1 MTNRT
6 IKNLYPSDWIEY
18 KFDDL
23 FEFEGGMSLS
33 RAKLSDEGICYLHYG
48 DIHKSNVNYIDVD
61 NKLEEIPKY
70 NTTLD
75 NIKDKYLL
83 RNGDIVFADASEDY
97 ESIGKSIVVIN
108 KSNTPFISG
117 LHTITAKDKTDLLDN
132 TYKRYFLLDWNIR
145 KQIMVLST
153 GISVLGINKGN
164 LKTVRVL
171 LPPLKEQSKIGRI
184 LSTWDKA
191 IELKEKLIEQKKE
204 QKKGLMQKLL
214 TGEVRLPG
222 FEGEWKQIK
231 LGKLVKLQGGYAF
244 KSSEFRQE
252 GIPIIRIS
260 NIVPEITD
268 YEQEFVYYDKID
280 ISENFLVKT
289 GDILIAMSGA
299 TTGKVGIYKKNEIAY
314 LNQRVGKFVNLEGKS
329 LDYDFLYY
337 LVKSPMFELQLMEE
351 LSTGAQPNI
360 SSKQIENFRFRIP
373 SLEEQEGISSI
384 LKQIDKSIS
393 LQKKEIGLLVKQKK
407 GLMQLLLTGKVRVK
421 V

>member
-191 IELKEKLIEQKKE
+191 IELKERLIELKKE

-214 TGEVRLPG
+214 TGEVRVPG
-222 FEGEWKQIK
+222 FNREWKSIK
-231 LGKLVKLQGGYAF
+231 LKEIFLVRNER
-244 KSSEFRQE
+244 S
-252 GIPIIRIS
+252 
-260 NIVPEITD
+260 VITED
-268 YEQEFVYYDKID
+268 LPLYSLTIEAGVTEKTDRYNR
-280 ISENFLVKT
+280 EFLVKSDNKKYKLSRKD
-289 GDILIAMSGA
+289 DIVYNPSNLRFGAIALNKTQNPVLLSPIYEVLYIKDNKKWDINFIAQLVTSDRQIRLFSAKAEGTLVERMA
-299 TTGKVGIYKKNEIAY
+299 VKLDAFLNTTIYVPIEISE
-314 LNQRVGKFVNLEGKS
+314 QRRIAEILGS
-329 LDYDFLYY
+329 LD
-337 LVKSPMFELQLMEE
+337 
-351 LSTGAQPNI
+351 
-360 SSKQIENFRFRIP
+360 
-373 SLEEQEGISSI
+373 
-384 LKQIDKSIS
+384 
-393 LQKKEIGLLVKQKK
+393 KEIFLIKQELDSLVNQKK
-407 GLMQLLLTGKVRVK
+407 GLMQLLLTGKVRVQ

>member
-1 MTNRT
+1 MQ
-6 IKNLYPSDWIEY
+6 
-18 KFDDL
+18 
-23 FEFEGGMSLS
+23 
-33 RAKLSDEGICYLHYG
+33 
-48 DIHKSNVNYIDVD
+48 NV
-61 NKLEEIPKY
+61 
-70 NTTLD
+70 
-75 NIKDKYLL
+75 
-83 RNGDIVFADASEDY
+83 F
-97 ESIGKSIVVIN
+97 
-108 KSNTPFISG
+108 
-117 LHTITAKDKTDLLDN
+117 
-132 TYKRYFLLDWNIR
+132 
-145 KQIMVLST
+145 
-153 GISVLGINKGN
+153 
-164 LKTVRVL
+164 
-171 LPPLKEQSKIGRI
+171 
-184 LSTWDKA
+184 
-191 IELKEKLIEQKKE
+191 
-204 QKKGLMQKLL
+204 
-214 TGEVRLPG
+214 TGELRLPG
-222 FEGEWKQIK
+222 FEREWKQIK